1 MKRLISYLDITA
13 PKFNLFI
20 NGKSSYRTFWGGI
33 FHLIS
38 FIILI
43 IIFVM
48 SLKNFLKY
56 DPSQIVINT
65 SEYSLNDLEKNQ
77 IDNNQTIKI
86 DVDSKLTEYHQ
97 FYYSGYIYS
106 NDTKTYQNKMDV
118 YNSDS
123 TTTNFTFNLSNI
135 DFNHS
140 DFFIIS
146 FPRCNNITYKCE
158 KNVSENDYIEF
169 INTEKNLFYF
179 NLMLPQLSI
188 NLNKKIDDS
197 KFNHTYLNNSV
208 YVNKKRGMYYVVYLN
223 LIVVEEHKGLFS
235 KESYKKYGYRIDR
248 VDPITVDDFSWNE
261 LSFSIFFKLEK
272 SKTVVYQFNYD
283 TIFSAF
289 SFIGGLNNFFSMFF
303 TIKNIL
309 SLHFADIFMLNYH
322 FFNSLNGNNKEQNES
337 DDLLTKD
344 QSNNEMNEA
353 YEMNEINF
361 SANIK
366 KNKLKELEN
375 VNKSDKDEK
384 FLNFEKDLYIDDL
397 DINIKGKKK
406 YKNNYQAN
414 FAYDESQKFLGYCGF
429 LKYKIFKCCLKD
441 DKTKY
446 LYLNY
451 KWILDINYLLRMYLQ
466 IKILKGVLLTPNQKR
481 LLENLS
487 LIEKINV
494 FARLNMD
501 NFYLQTPIKNEQE
514 RQKLILRE
522 INSFITKKPPYL
534 NEENPNKEEDE
545 SFINKIINLE

>member
-43 IIFVM
+43 IIILM

-86 DVDSKLTEYHQ
+86 EVDSKLAEYHQ

-118 YNSDS
+118 HHSDS
-123 TTTNFTFNLSNI
+123 TTKQFTFNLSNI

-208 YVNKKRGMYYVVYLN
+208 YVNKK
-223 LIVVEEHKGLFS
+223 
-235 KESYKKYGYRIDR
+235 
-248 VDPITVDDFSWNE
+248 
-261 LSFSIFFKLEK
+261 
-272 SKTVVYQFNYD
+272 
-283 TIFSAF
+283 
-289 SFIGGLNNFFSMFF
+289 
-303 TIKNIL
+303 
-309 SLHFADIFMLNYH
+309 
-322 FFNSLNGNNKEQNES
+322 
-337 DDLLTKD
+337 
-344 QSNNEMNEA
+344 
-353 YEMNEINF
+353 
-361 SANIK
+361 
-366 KNKLKELEN
+366 
-375 VNKSDKDEK
+375 
-384 FLNFEKDLYIDDL
+384 
-397 DINIKGKKK
+397 
-406 YKNNYQAN
+406 
-414 FAYDESQKFLGYCGF
+414 
-429 LKYKIFKCCLKD
+429 
-441 DKTKY
+441 
-446 LYLNY
+446 
-451 KWILDINYLLRMYLQ
+451 
-466 IKILKGVLLTPNQKR
+466 
-481 LLENLS
+481 
-487 LIEKINV
+487 
-494 FARLNMD
+494 
-501 NFYLQTPIKNEQE
+501 
-514 RQKLILRE
+514 
-522 INSFITKKPPYL
+522 
-534 NEENPNKEEDE
+534 
-545 SFINKIINLE
+545 

>member
-1 MKRLISYLDITA
+1 MKRLISDLDITA

-33 FHLIS
+33 FHFIS
-38 FIILI
+38 FIIFI
-43 IIFVM
+43 IIIVM

-56 DPSQIVINT
+56 DPSQIIINA

-86 DVDSKLTEYHQ
+86 EVDSKLAKYHQ

-146 FPRCNNITYKCE
+146 FPRCNNINFICE

-169 INTEKNLFYF
+169 INNEKNLFYF

-188 NLNKKIDDS
+188 NLNKKIDES
-197 KFNHTYLNNSV
+197 KFNHTYLNNSI

-248 VDPITVDDFSWNE
+248 VEPVNIEYDYSWGE
-261 LSFSIFFKLEK
+261 LTFSIFFKLEK
-272 SKTVVYQFNYD
+272 SKTVVYQFTYD

-289 SFIGGLNNFFSMFF
+289 SFIGGLNNFFSIFF

-322 FFNSLNGNNKEQNES
+322 FFNTSNGNNEEQNELN
-337 DDLLTKD
+337 DLLTKD

-375 VNKSDKDEK
+375 IDKSDKDEK
-384 FLNFEKDLYIDDL
+384 FLNLEKELNIDDL
-397 DINIKGKKK
+397 DINIKGKK
-406 YKNNYQAN
+406 YKNNYQS
-414 FAYDESQKFLGYCGF
+414 YDESNFLRFYGF

-522 INSFITKKPPYL
+522 INSFITKKSPYL

>member
-38 FIILI
+38 FIIFI
-43 IIFVM
+43 IIIVM

-56 DPSQIVINT
+56 DPSQIIINA

-86 DVDSKLTEYHQ
+86 EVDSKLAKYHQ

-123 TTTNFTFNLSNI
+123 TTKQFTFNLSNI

-146 FPRCNNITYKCE
+146 FPRCNNINFVCE
-158 KNVSENDYIEF
+158 KNVSENDYIKF

-188 NLNKKIDDS
+188 NLTKKIDES
-197 KFNHTYLNNSV
+197 KFNHTYLNNSI

-248 VDPITVDDFSWNE
+248 VEPVNIEYDYSWGE
-261 LSFSIFFKLEK
+261 LTFSIFFKLEK
-272 SKTVVYQFNYD
+272 SKTVVYQFTYD

-322 FFNSLNGNNKEQNES
+322 FFNTSNGNNEEQNELN
-337 DDLLTKD
+337 DLLTKD

-375 VNKSDKDEK
+375 VNKSEK
-384 FLNFEKDLYIDDL
+384 FLNLEKDLNFDDL
-397 DINIKGKKK
+397 ENTIKGKKK

-522 INSFITKKPPYL
+522 INSFITKKSPYL

>member
-38 FIILI
+38 FIIFI
-43 IIFVM
+43 IIIVM

-56 DPSQIVINT
+56 DPSQIIINA

-86 DVDSKLTEYHQ
+86 EVDSKLAKYHQ

-188 NLNKKIDDS
+188 NLTKKIDES
-197 KFNHTYLNNSV
+197 KFNHTYQDNSV
-208 YVNKKRGMYYVVYLN
+208 YVNKKRGIYYVVYLH
-223 LIVVEEHKGLFS
+223 LIVVEEYKGLFY
-235 KESYKKYGYRIDR
+235 KDSYKKYGFRIDR
-248 VDPITVDDFSWNE
+248 VDPITVDDYSWNE

-272 SKTVVYQFNYD
+272 SKTVVYQFTYD

-344 QSNNEMNEA
+344 QSNNEMNE
-353 YEMNEINF
+353 INF

-375 VNKSDKDEK
+375 IDKSDKDEK
-384 FLNFEKDLYIDDL
+384 FLNLEKELNIDDL
-397 DINIKGKKK
+397 DINIKGKK
-406 YKNNYQAN
+406 YKNNYQS
-414 FAYDESQKFLGYCGF
+414 YDESNFLRFYGF

>member
-38 FIILI
+38 FVIFI
-43 IIFVM
+43 IIIVM

-56 DPSQIVINT
+56 DPSQIIINA

-86 DVDSKLTEYHQ
+86 EVDSKLAKYHQ

-118 YNSDS
+118 NNSDS

-146 FPRCNNITYKCE
+146 FPRCNNINFVCE
-158 KNVSENDYIEF
+158 KNVSENDYIKF

-188 NLNKKIDDS
+188 NLTKKIDES
-197 KFNHTYLNNSV
+197 KFNHTYLNNSI

-248 VDPITVDDFSWNE
+248 VEPVNIEYDYSWGE
-261 LSFSIFFKLEK
+261 LTFSIFFKLEK
-272 SKTVVYQFNYD
+272 SKTVVYQFTYD

-289 SFIGGLNNFFSMFF
+289 SFIGGLNNFISIFF

-337 DDLLTKD
+337 DDLLKKD
-344 QSNNEMNEA
+344 QSNNKMN
-353 YEMNEINF
+353 EMNEINF

-384 FLNFEKDLYIDDL
+384 FLNLEKDLNFDDL
-397 DINIKGKKK
+397 ENTIKGKKK

-487 LIEKINV
+487 LIEKIDV

-522 INSFITKKPPYL
+522 INSFITKKSPYL

>member
-1 MKRLISYLDITA
+1 M
-13 PKFNLFI
+13 
-20 NGKSSYRTFWGGI
+20 
-33 FHLIS
+33 
-38 FIILI
+38 
-43 IIFVM
+43 
-48 SLKNFLKY
+48 
-56 DPSQIVINT
+56 
-65 SEYSLNDLEKNQ
+65 
-77 IDNNQTIKI
+77 
-86 DVDSKLTEYHQ
+86 
-97 FYYSGYIYS
+97 
-106 NDTKTYQNKMDV
+106 
-118 YNSDS
+118 
-123 TTTNFTFNLSNI
+123 
-135 DFNHS
+135 
-140 DFFIIS
+140 
-146 FPRCNNITYKCE
+146 
-158 KNVSENDYIEF
+158 
-169 INTEKNLFYF
+169 
-179 NLMLPQLSI
+179 
-188 NLNKKIDDS
+188 NKKIDES
-197 KFNHTYLNNSV
+197 KFNHTYQDNSV
-208 YVNKKRGMYYVVYLN
+208 YVNKKRGIYYVVYLH
-223 LIVVEEHKGLFS
+223 LIVVEEYKGLFY
-235 KESYKKYGYRIDR
+235 KDSYKKYGFRIDR
-248 VDPITVDDFSWNE
+248 VDPITVDDYSWNE

-272 SKTVVYQFNYD
+272 SKTVVYQFTYD

-289 SFIGGLNNFFSMFF
+289 SFIGGLNNFFSIFF

-309 SLHFADIFMLNYH
+309 SSHFADIFMLNYH

-344 QSNNEMNEA
+344 
-353 YEMNEINF
+353 
-361 SANIK
+361 
-366 KNKLKELEN
+366 KLKELEN
-375 VNKSDKDEK
+375 VNKSEK

-397 DINIKGKKK
+397 DIHIKGKKK

-487 LIEKINV
+487 LIEKIDV

>member
-43 IIFVM
+43 IIILM

-86 DVDSKLTEYHQ
+86 EVDSKLAEYHQ

-106 NDTKTYQNKMDV
+106 NETKTYQNKMDV
-118 YNSDS
+118 HNLTS
-123 TTTNFTFNLSNI
+123 TTKQFTFNLSNI

-188 NLNKKIDDS
+188 NLTKKIDES
-197 KFNHTYLNNSV
+197 KFNHTYQDNSV
-208 YVNKKRGMYYVVYLN
+208 YVNKKRGIYYVVYLH
-223 LIVVEEHKGLFS
+223 LIVVEEYKGLFY
-235 KESYKKYGYRIDR
+235 KDSYKKYGFRIDR
-248 VDPITVDDFSWNE
+248 VDPITVDDYSWNE

-272 SKTVVYQFNYD
+272 SKTVVYQFTYD

-289 SFIGGLNNFFSMFF
+289 SFIGGLNNFFSIFF

-337 DDLLTKD
+337 DDLLKKD
-344 QSNNEMNEA
+344 QSNNKMN
-353 YEMNEINF
+353 EMNEINF

-384 FLNFEKDLYIDDL
+384 FLNLEKDLNFDNL
-397 DINIKGKKK
+397 ENTIKGKKK

-487 LIEKINV
+487 LIEKIDV

-522 INSFITKKPPYL
+522 INSFITKKSPYL